1 MRESNSKRRV
11 VAGMSNAL
19 AMALILGLGATTVQ
33 AQQTAAVQE
42 GAVAGAAN
50 PFFDK
55 ARFGYQQRTAYFD
68 RDQQVSRPRAMGF
81 GGWLYGQTGEI
92 ADVLSFGG
100 TYNFTLPLY
109 SPDNLP
115 PSTEA
120 NQYNY
125 ILRDPDQSTNSVIGE
140 AYAKVR
146 FGDHAAVFGRQTI
159 RQAWYLPDVVRF
171 YNKLDQSMIGPRDV
185 RGMQNIHYEAA
196 TYQGRFMNDTVR
208 AYAGYVWNA
217 RQINAND
224 FENVYAAAYQTTC
237 GKLSNRNPQ
246 TPCATNV
253 TKVDGSM
260 GGELDSSG
268 AAYVGVQFKPNN
280 NMMVEGS
287 YYNFNNMMNNVY
299 VDLDYVFRLAD
310 KDYVRVGTQYMY
322 QSGSGDNILSAGQD
336 FSTNYVGLYGE
347 LRLTPHIVPYAMVG
361 WTGTGQQIR
370 SPYSIGPSY
379 LVQRV
384 GENSLA
390 GENTWI
396 AGAIFDFGVFGA
408 KGLSFDINYGQR
420 TDRQVDPYQKNA
432 QGVYGGPTNDWN
444 ELATDLVY
452 FLPDVAKYMKNFRAR
467 VRWAKVEQPGAAAGG
482 GDLMTYDRRFDVHF
496 LMPFK

>member
-1 MRESNSKRRV
+1 MTKSHNQRRI

-19 AMALILGLGATTVQ
+19 ALALALGVGATAAQ
-33 AQQTAAVQE
+33 AQTAAVQE

-55 ARFGYQQRTAYFD
+55 AKLGYQFRTSYFD
-68 RDQQVSRPRAMGF
+68 RDITATSRPRAAGI

-92 ADVLSFGG
+92 ADILSFGA

-109 SPDNLP
+109 SP
-115 PSTEA
+115 EA
-120 NQYNY
+120 AAPNASQYNY

-146 FGDHAAVFGRQTI
+146 LGDHAGMFGRQSI

-185 RGMQNIHYEAA
+185 RGMQPIHYEAA
-196 TYQGRFMNDTVR
+196 TVQGRLMNDTMR
-208 AYAGYVWNA
+208 YYGGYVWNA

-237 GKLSNRNPQ
+237 GALSVTK
-246 TPCATNV
+246 TPCAKTNANGD
-253 TKVDGSM
+253 K
-260 GGELDSSG
+260 LDSSG
-268 AAYVGVQFKPNN
+268 AAYVGVQYKPNN
-280 NMMVEGS
+280 DMMIEGS
-287 YYNFNNMMNNVY
+287 YYNFADMMNNVY
-299 VDLDYVFRLAD
+299 LDFDYVFRMAD
-310 KDYVRVGTQYMY
+310 KNYVRVGTQYMY
-322 QSGSGDNILSAGQD
+322 QSGSGNNILSNGDD
-336 FSTNYVGLYGE
+336 FSTNYFGLYGE
-347 LRLTPHIVPYAMVG
+347 LRLTPILVPYAMLG
-361 WTGTGQQIR
+361 WTGSGQEIR

-384 GENSLA
+384 GENSKA

-396 AGAIFDFGVFGA
+396 AGAILDFGTFGA
-408 KGLSFDINYGQR
+408 KGLSFDVSYGQR
-420 TDRQVDPYQKNA
+420 TDRLDNSGNKI
-432 QGVYGGPTNDWN
+432 NDWN

-467 VRWAKVEQPGAAAGG
+467 ARWAKVEEPDALNGG
-482 GDLMTYDRRFDVHF
+482 TADKFTYDRRFDVHF

>member
-1 MRESNSKRRV
+1 MRESNCKRRV

-55 ARFGYQQRTAYFD
+55 AKFGYQQRTSYFD
-68 RDQQVSRPRAMGF
+68 RDISETSRARAAGF

-92 ADVLSFGG
+92 ADILSFGG

-109 SPDNLP
+109 SPDTLP

-146 FGDHAAVFGRQTI
+146 FGDHAGVFGRQTI

-196 TYQGRFMNDTVR
+196 TYQGRFMNDTLR
-208 AYAGYVWNA
+208 GYAGYIWNA
-217 RQINAND
+217 RQINDNK
-224 FENVYAAAYQTTC
+224 FRNMYAAAYETQC
-237 GKLSNRNPQ
+237 GDLSNKTPQ
-246 TPCATNV
+246 TACP
-253 TKVDGSM
+253 GF
-260 GGELDSSG
+260 DSNG

-280 NMMVEGS
+280 NLMVEGS
-287 YYNFNNMMNNVY
+287 YYNFQNMMDNVY
-299 VDLDYVFRLAD
+299 VDFDYVFRMAD
-310 KDYVRVGTQYMY
+310 KNYFRVGTQYMY
-322 QSGSGDNILSAGQD
+322 QGGSGDNVLSSGQN
-336 FSTNYVGLYGE
+336 FSTNYVGFYGE

-384 GENSLA
+384 GENSRA
-390 GENTWI
+390 GEDTWI

-408 KGLSFDINYGQR
+408 KGLSFDVSYGQR
-420 TDRQVDPYQKNA
+420 TDRRNDPQVNNGSPI
-432 QGVYGGPTNDWN
+432 NDWN

-467 VRWAKVEQPGAAAGG
+467 ARWAKVEEPGALAGG
-482 GDLMTYDRRFDVHF
+482 GDKMTYDRRFDVHF